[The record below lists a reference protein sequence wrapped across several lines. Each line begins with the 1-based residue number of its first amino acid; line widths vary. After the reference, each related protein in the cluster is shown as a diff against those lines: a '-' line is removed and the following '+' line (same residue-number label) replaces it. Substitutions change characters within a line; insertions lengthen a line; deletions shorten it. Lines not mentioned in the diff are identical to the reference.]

1 MPRRL
6 AVATV
11 LALAA
16 ALLAGCSSTVH
27 LNPADDANDPRCADV
42 SVRLTNVPSIDGH
55 DRRWTDAQATAAWGD
70 PSVVLLTCGLPEAE
84 PTSALQC
91 ISLQG
96 IDWLVDDSK
105 SPYLTLTTYGRKP
118 AVQLYINSK
127 PDAPGKGV
135 SANDVIGNKSLA
147 AAIATIPATHACTER
162 PGADVA
168 TSAPTPTQSPVG

>member
-6 AVATV
+6 AVVTV
-11 LALAA
+11 LVLAA
-16 ALLAGCSSTVH
+16 GLLAGCNSTVH
-27 LNPADDANDPRCADV
+27 LDPAGDANDPRCADV
-42 SVRLTNVPSIDGH
+42 TVRLSNVPSIDGH

-105 SPYLTLTTYGRKP
+105 SPFLTLTTYGRKP
-118 AVQLYINSK
+118 AVQLYVDTK
-127 PDAPGKGV
+127 PGRGV

-147 AAIATIPATHACTER
+147 AAIATIPATHACTAR
-162 PGADVA
+162 PGADA
-168 TSAPTPTQSPVG
+168 TPTPTPAG

>member
-6 AVATV
+6 AVATLLV
-11 LALAA
+11 LAAG
-16 ALLAGCSSTVH
+16 LLAGCSSTVH
-27 LNPADDANDPRCADV
+27 LDPAGDSNDPRCAEV
-42 SVRLTNVPSIDGH
+42 SVRLNNVPSIDGH

-84 PTSALQC
+84 PTSRLQC

-96 IDWLVDDSK
+96 VDWLVDDSK

-118 AVQLYINSK
+118 AVQLYV
-127 PDAPGKGV
+127 DTEPGRGV

-147 AAIATIPATHACTER
+147 AAIATIPATHACTAR
-162 PGADVA
+162 PGADTA
-168 TSAPTPTQSPVG
+168 TPTPSPAR

>member
-11 LALAA
+11 LVLAA
-16 ALLAGCSSTVH
+16 GLLAGCSSTVH

-42 SVRLTNVPSIDGH
+42 TVRLTNVPSIDGH
-55 DRRWTDAQATAAWGD
+55 DRRWTDAQSTAAWGD
-70 PSVVLLTCGLPEAE
+70 PAVVLLTCGLPEAE
-84 PTSALQC
+84 PTSTLQC

-127 PDAPGKGV
+127 PDEPNKGV

-147 AAIATIPATHACTER
+147 AAIATIPATHQCTAR
-162 PGADVA
+162 PGADTA
-168 TSAPTPTQSPVG
+168 TPAPTPTN

>member
-6 AVATV
+6 AAACLVV
-11 LALAA
+11 LAAGI
-16 ALLAGCSSTVH
+16 LAGCSSTVH
-27 LNPADDANDPRCADV
+27 LNAADDANNPRCADV
-42 SVRLTNVPSIDGH
+42 SVRLQNIPSIDGH

-70 PSVVLLTCGLPEAE
+70 PAVVLLTCGLPEAE
-84 PTSALQC
+84 PTSTLQC

-105 SPYLTLTTYGRKP
+105 SPFLTLTTYGRKP

-127 PDAPGKGV
+127 PGEPDKGV

-147 AAIATIPATHACTER
+147 AAIATIPATHACTAR
-162 PGADVA
+162 PGADTA
-168 TSAPTPTQSPVG
+168 TPTPAPSTAG

>member
-6 AVATV
+6 AAATV

-127 PDAPGKGV
+127 PEAPDKGV

-162 PGADVA
+162 PGADAA
-168 TSAPTPTQSPVG
+168 TPAPTPSPVG